1 MHLQRKQ
8 NEMTPLQTSRTAAR
22 STGLF
27 DRTDG
32 PLAAWLR
39 NVAQCQTGQHAGAV
53 AGCVS
58 VSGTPSYVYPEIAGY
73 YLTWL
78 AWRAA
83 RSGHDADDAERA
95 RAVQRWLAQW
105 LAMPSLPTRVHF
117 DGTSGDWRNHALFC
131 FDIAMVLRGLAAAG
145 RAGLL
150 APDPAVVEGMCGA
163 LFRVVGS
170 DGMFEACVPSGS
182 SGAIPERWSTRRGP
196 FLAKAA
202 SGVLRAATV
211 LRIPAPLQAAA
222 EQTFAACVAH
232 LAREPHRETHPLLYA
247 FEGVLDMPQHPRFH
261 DALPSVAAQFDMLL
275 AYATHDAH
283 LPESLCRASGSGP
296 ARIDVMAQTL
306 RVGYLLAA
314 HRPQQPPDRVGL
326 ARLRQ
331 SLARHVRPGSGVG
344 FARSVAPAQA
354 NVWATM
360 FADQALAFAT
370 PSRDS
375 DAWWRHDPLIV

>member
-1 MHLQRKQ
+1 
-8 NEMTPLQTSRTAAR
+8 MTPVQTWRAAAR
-22 STGLF
+22 SQGLF
-27 DRTDG
+27 DHADG

-39 NVAQCQTGQHAGAV
+39 NVAQCQHGPHAGAI

-58 VSGTPSYVYPEIAGY
+58 VSGAPSYVYPEIAGY

-83 RSGHDADDAERA
+83 RSGHDSDDGERA

-117 DGTSGDWRNHALFC
+117 DGTSGDWRNDALFC

-150 APDPAVVEGMCGA
+150 APDPAVVDGMCGA
-163 LFRVVGS
+163 LSRLVAS
-170 DGMFEACVPSGS
+170 DGMFEACVPSGP
-182 SGAIPERWSTRRGP
+182 GGPIPSRWSTRRGP

-202 SGVLRAATV
+202 AGVLRAASV
-211 LRIPAPLQAAA
+211 LPIPQPLQAAA
-222 EQTFAACVAH
+222 ELTFVASVGQ

-275 AYATHDAH
+275 AYASHDAH
-283 LPESLCRASGSGP
+283 LPESLCRTSANGP

-331 SLARHVRPGSGVG
+331 SLARQVRPGNGVG
-344 FARSVAPAQA
+344 FARSAASAQA

-360 FADQALAFAT
+360 FADQALAFAA
-370 PSRDS
+370 PSRDA